1 VRLAGGQKTQ
11 HSAFILSEKIAAS
24 VERTTDLPSDPCGPS
39 SCTVVSPIDSATKE
53 NAMQLVADRFA
64 VLDGECGRACD
75 LATGGTVVLVV
86 GSAGGVSDEMR
97 WTDRCSALRALHHH
111 SIAPLVDFGLLG
123 EASRFEAWS
132 CGPTWAGAAEV
143 SASTRDRVKHFLY
156 AAGMSAGPLAPECLR
171 VSNDGTALVLPE
183 AGTGYPGE
191 ADAEA
196 DVAETPLQARGLD
209 IIERRGISALS
220 EMFHGVDGTRP
231 HVAALWGPPGS
242 GKRMAVREIARIAR
256 MHGFVPVASRLVAS
270 RYAELWRGRSLFVIG
285 DEEDSARWSAF
296 LDVALRDA
304 QPHVML
310 MVGNDECRSIDGVRL
325 GRVPAEAMVSA
336 IRPRLLNH
344 NLERAARRAAERAQG
359 LPGRFVRLLWP
370 QSPAAHGAHR
380 SGLRRGLSRVAERP
394 ALYGR
399 EDAADEL
406 LVAPVPACAWPAPGE
421 LTSLRR
427 RRDAAVVHL
436 THGRH
441 APGLRQLRQAIG
453 GLARRSDWA
462 NAADGALALA
472 GALLRRGRARDALAA
487 IDEGRQYARRAGRD
501 GVLLDLATLDGE
513 AWIDLGR
520 LDEAERVVV
529 TALAAARAASDPA
542 RAAAASVTLARCLYW
557 RGQYAEAGA
566 ALGGPSHEMARVRH
580 ALLAARIAVGL
591 RDVSRAMSLV
601 LEAGEWA
608 SAAGP
613 AGSKAAVNF
622 TAAFVHLA
630 VGDLDAVERAVSE
643 SIAAARAAHDPLRAI
658 RARLIRAEAERRR
671 GRNAAAVVQ
680 LQRLRRVMATMPPA
694 LRARWELCAALARGD
709 GDPQEVVARRVAATG
724 LGALALYA
732 SDPRVLPGSS
742 LVIDP
747 FVDELVAIVRVCQ
760 AAEEETV
767 VLKDVCVRVR
777 QHLRAA
783 AVAFVAV
790 LGRRA
795 EIVCGDG
802 VRLDTAI
809 AERAAEAG
817 ITIAPHRRDDR
828 IEAAAPVQYGG
839 RPIGALC
846 ARWTLGT
853 TDDTS
858 RAASV
863 LTMSAAAAA
872 PMLAA
877 TIARRE
883 QMVVEGASELLG
895 VTPAMAEL
903 RSSVERAAA
912 APFAVLIDGE
922 SGSGKELVAR
932 AIHRGGSRRHRAFCT
947 LNCAALPDDLVEA
960 ELFGHARGA
969 FTGAVGD
976 RAGVFEEAHGGTLFL
991 DEIGELAARAQAKVL
1006 RVLQEGE
1013 LRRVGENVS
1022 RRVDVRIVAAT
1033 NRDLRREVDA
1043 GRFRLDLLY
1052 RLDVVHITVPPLRDR
1067 CEDIAVLA
1075 EHFWREAAARV
1086 GSRASLSSTTI
1097 AALARYDWPGNV
1109 RELQN
1114 VLAALAVRCPRRGV
1128 VPPSALPPPFGAAAG
1143 GVASRLEEARR
1154 TFEERFVRAA
1164 LVRTGGHRG
1173 RAAAEL
1179 GVTRQG
1185 LTKLMTRLGISA

>member
-1 VRLAGGQKTQ
+1 
-11 HSAFILSEKIAAS
+11 
-24 VERTTDLPSDPCGPS
+24 
-39 SCTVVSPIDSATKE
+39 
-53 NAMQLVADRFA
+53 MQLVADRFV
-64 VLDGECGRACD
+64 VLDGEGGRACD
-75 LATGGTVVLVV
+75 LATGRTVVLVV
-86 GSAGGVSDEMR
+86 GSAGGVSDQMR
-97 WTDRCSALRALHHH
+97 WTDRCSAFRALHHH
-111 SIAPLVDFGLLG
+111 AIAPLVDFGLLG

-132 CGPTWAGAAEV
+132 CGPTWSGASEAGV
-143 SASTRDRVKHFLY
+143 STRDRVKQFLS
-156 AAGMSAGPLAPECLR
+156 AAGLSAGPLAPDCVRLAH
-171 VSNDGTALVLPE
+171 DGAVTVLPE
-183 AGTGYPGE
+183 AGTGYPEE
-191 ADAEA
+191 ADADAA
-196 DVAETPLQARGLD
+196 DTPLRVRGVG
-209 IIERRGISALS
+209 IIERQGVAALS
-220 EMFHGVDGTRP
+220 EMFHEVDGSRP

-242 GKRMAVREIARIAR
+242 GKRRAVQEIARIAR
-256 MHGFVPVASRLVAS
+256 VHGFVPVASRLVAS
-270 RYAELWRGRSLFVIG
+270 RFAEVWRGRSLFVIG
-285 DEEDSARWSAF
+285 NEEDRHRWSAF

-304 QPHVML
+304 QPHVLL
-310 MVGNDECRSIDGVRL
+310 MVGHEECRSIDGVRL
-325 GRVPAEAMVSA
+325 GRVPADAMVSA
-336 IRPRLLNH
+336 IRPRPLSH
-344 NLERAARRAAERAQG
+344 GLERAVRQAAERAQG

-370 QSPAAHGAHR
+370 QSLAGDGAEDHSSPR
-380 SGLRRGLSRVAERP
+380 PRLSRVAERP
-394 ALYGR
+394 AVYGR
-399 EDAADEL
+399 EDAADDL
-406 LVAPVPACAWPAPGE
+406 FVAPAPACAWPAPGE
-421 LTSLRR
+421 LAALRR
-427 RRDAAVVHL
+427 RQDAAVAHL

-472 GALLRRGRARDALAA
+472 GPLLRRGRTRDALAA
-487 IDEGRQYARRAGRD
+487 IDEGRQYARRSGRE
-501 GVLLDLATLDGE
+501 GVLLDLATLSGE
-513 AWIDLGR
+513 AWIDLAR
-520 LDEAERVVV
+520 LDEAENVLA
-529 TALAAARAASDPA
+529 TALATARAARDPA
-542 RAAAASVTLARCLYW
+542 RTAAVSVTRARCLYW

-566 ALGGPSHEMARVRH
+566 ALGNAPGEMAGLRVRH
-580 ALLAARIAVGL
+580 ALLEARIAVGM
-591 RDVSRAMSLV
+591 RDVKRAMSLV
-601 LEAGEWA
+601 LAAKEWA
-608 SAAGP
+608 SADGSA
-613 AGSKAAVNF
+613 ASKAAVNF

-630 VGDLDAVERAVSE
+630 VGDTDAVERDLSE

-658 RARLIRAEAERRR
+658 RARLLRAETQRRR
-671 GRNAAAVVQ
+671 GRHADAVAQ
-680 LQRLRRVMATMPPA
+680 LQRLRRVIATMPPA
-694 LRARWELCAALARGD
+694 LRARWELCSALAREESH
-709 GDPQEVVARRVAATG
+709 PQAVVAQHVAATG

-732 SDPRVLPGSS
+732 SDPRVAARSS
-742 LVIDP
+742 LVTDS
-747 FVDELVAIVRVCQ
+747 FVDELVAILHVCQ
-760 AAEEETV
+760 AAEDEAV

-783 AVAFVAV
+783 AVAFAAV
-790 LGRRA
+790 VGTRA

-802 VRLDTAI
+802 VRLDPAI
-809 AERAAEAG
+809 AERAADLG
-817 ITIAPHRRDDR
+817 LTIAPHRRDDR
-828 IEAAAPVQYGG
+828 IEAAAPVHYGG
-839 RPIGALC
+839 RPIGVFC

-877 TIARRE
+877 TIARR
-883 QMVVEGASELLG
+883 QQVVVHGASDLLG
-895 VTPAMAEL
+895 VTAAMAEL
-903 RSSVERAAA
+903 RTSVERAAA
-912 APFAVLIDGE
+912 APFSVLIDGE

-932 AIHRGGSRRHRAFCT
+932 AIHRGGSRRQRAFCS

-969 FTGAVGD
+969 FTGAAAD

-991 DEIGELAARAQAKVL
+991 DEIGELAARAQAKIL
-1006 RVLQEGE
+1006 RVIQEGE

-1033 NRDLRREVDA
+1033 NRDLRREVEA

-1067 CEDIAVLA
+1067 REDIVVLA

-1086 GSRASLSSTTI
+1086 GSRAALGAQTI

-1114 VLAALAVRCPRRGV
+1114 VLAALAVRSPRRGV
-1128 VPPSALPPPFGAAAG
+1128 IPPSALPAPFGVASG
-1143 GVASRLEEARR
+1143 GAASRLEEARR

-1185 LTKLMTRLGISA
+1185 LTKLMTRLGISP

>member
-1 VRLAGGQKTQ
+1 
-11 HSAFILSEKIAAS
+11 
-24 VERTTDLPSDPCGPS
+24 
-39 SCTVVSPIDSATKE
+39 
-53 NAMQLVADRFA
+53 MQLVADRFA
-64 VLDGECGRACD
+64 VLDGEGGRACD

-86 GSAGGVSDEMR
+86 GSAGGVSDQMR
-97 WTDRCSALRALHHH
+97 WTDRCGAFHALHHH
-111 SIAPLVDFGLLG
+111 SIAPLLDFGLLG

-132 CGPTWAGAAEV
+132 CGPTWTGAAEA
-143 SASTRDRVKHFLY
+143 SASTRDRVKHFLG
-156 AAGMSAGPLAPECLR
+156 AAGLSAGPLAPECVR
-171 VSNDGTALVLPE
+171 ASYEGTALVLPE
-183 AGTGYPGE
+183 AGTGYPAE
-191 ADAEA
+191 ADADA

-209 IIERRGISALS
+209 TIERRGVSALS
-220 EMFHGVDGTRP
+220 EMFHGVFGARP

-256 MHGFVPVASRLVAS
+256 MHGFVPVASHLVAS

-296 LDVALRDA
+296 LDVALREA

-370 QSPAAHGAHR
+370 QSQAAHGAYR
-380 SGLRRGLSRVAERP
+380 SGRRRGLSRVAERP
-394 ALYGR
+394 AIYGR
-399 EDAADEL
+399 EDPTDAL
-406 LVAPVPACAWPAPGE
+406 LVAPVGACTWPAPGE
-421 LTSLRR
+421 LTALRR

-453 GLARRSDWA
+453 GLARRSDWS

-487 IDEGRQYARRAGRD
+487 IDEGREYARRSGRE

-513 AWIDLGR
+513 AWIDLAR
-520 LDEAERVVV
+520 LDEAERVVA
-529 TALAAARAASDPA
+529 TALATARAASDPA
-542 RAAAASVTLARCLYW
+542 RAAAASLTLGRCLYW

-566 ALGGPSHEMARVRH
+566 ALSAPSHDLPALRVRH

-601 LEAGEWA
+601 LEAGEWT

-613 AGSKAAVNF
+613 AGSKAAVDF

-630 VGDLDAVERAVSE
+630 VGDLDAVERAASE
-643 SIAAARAAHDPLRAI
+643 SIADARAAHDPLRAI

-671 GRNAAAVVQ
+671 GRNAAAVVE
-680 LQRLRRVMATMPPA
+680 LQRLRRLVATMPPA
-694 LRARWELCAALARGD
+694 LRARWELCTALARGD
-709 GDPQEVVARRVAATG
+709 GDLQEVVARRVAATG
-724 LGALALYA
+724 LGALALYV
-732 SDPRVLPGSS
+732 SDPRVLSGSS
-742 LVIDP
+742 LVTDP

-795 EIVCGDG
+795 EIVCSDG

-839 RPIGALC
+839 RPIGVLC

-877 TIARRE
+877 AIARR
-883 QMVVEGASELLG
+883 QQVVVDSASELLG

-903 RSSVERAAA
+903 RSSVERAAG

-932 AIHRGGSRRHRAFCT
+932 AIHRGGSRRHRPFCT
-947 LNCAALPDDLVEA
+947 LNCAALPDELVEA

-969 FTGAVGD
+969 FTGAVSD

-1022 RRVDVRIVAAT
+1022 RRVDVRIVAAS

-1067 CEDIAVLA
+1067 GEDIALLA
-1075 EHFWREAAARV
+1075 EHFWRAATARV

-1114 VLAALAVRCPRRGV
+1114 VLAALAVRSPRRGV
-1128 VPPSALPPPFGAAAG
+1128 IPPSALPAPFGAAAG
-1143 GVASRLEEARR
+1143 GAASRLEEARR

-1185 LTKLMTRLGISA
+1185 LTKLMTRLGISP